1 MHHLVKYLNFFH
13 RMPKL
18 QDIVCRLDGEKE
30 IYKPGDSVSG
40 CWTVTIGESFGVR
53 GIRTAL
59 LGVACTRWSD
69 KDPKKEEKTSTEK
82 ITTQWKT
89 VFGNRS
95 E

>member
-1 MHHLVKYLNFFH
+1 MHQLVKDLNFYH
-13 RMPKL
+13 RML
-18 QDIVCRLDGEKE
+18 DVDDTVCHLDGDKE
-30 IYKPGDSVSG
+30 TYKPGDSVSG
-40 CWTVTIGESFGVR
+40 CWTVTIGQSFSVR

-59 LGVACTRWSD
+59 LGVACTCLRHR
-69 KDPKKEEKTSTEK
+69 TLTEK

>member
-1 MHHLVKYLNFFH
+1 
-13 RMPKL
+13 MPKL
-18 QDIVCRLDGEKE
+18 QDIVCHLDGDKE
-30 IYKPGDSVSG
+30 LYKPGDSVSG
-40 CWTVTIGESFGVR
+40 CWTVTIGESFRVR

-69 KDPKKEEKTSTEK
+69 KDPKKEDKASAER